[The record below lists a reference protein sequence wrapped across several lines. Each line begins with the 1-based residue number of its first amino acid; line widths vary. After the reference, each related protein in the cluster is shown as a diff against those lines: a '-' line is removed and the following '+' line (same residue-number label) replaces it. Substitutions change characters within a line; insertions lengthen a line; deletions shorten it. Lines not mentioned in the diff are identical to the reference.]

1 MCLNLISQQSSI
13 NLLEVFYGYFKKK
26 MVGHDPPL
34 TSWQQELV
42 KIFQT
47 LCDGGDRKIKK
58 IIEDQ
63 IHYNYNICRHHG
75 LLHLYDEAQ
84 DDHICKDLP
93 QIAEVEYLFVLLYVC
108 HSSNLIYFLANII
121 AFLDVIFS
129 INVSLWHYFFYK
141 PC

>member
-1 MCLNLISQQSSI
+1 MRRNNTASFYAENVESVQENNRICIVNAILAYVLNLILQQSSL
-13 NLLEVFYGYFKKK
+13 NLLEIIYRYFKKK

-34 TSWQQELV
+34 TSWKQELA

-58 IIEDQ
+58 IIDGQ

-93 QIAEVEYLFVLLYVC
+93 QIAEVAYLFVLL
-108 HSSNLIYFLANII
+108 
-121 AFLDVIFS
+121 
-129 INVSLWHYFFYK
+129 VSMSQL
-141 PC
+141 